1 MPPTKKGSSDRK
13 APAGK
18 AEPPENKPAA
28 TNGQEDKDEL
38 ERRRKA
44 RDSKSVSERVDA
56 TASEDENT
64 PDEELFPLGSLEGDP
79 TVTLKNLLK
88 PRTPV
93 EVSASMGTAAVP
105 IKGNGFFDPEQEITL
120 LVRVLPGGPVPVAT
134 RKKGDE
140 KASIEKWR
148 ITQPLTPIYVQEAG
162 DMYSREQVLELFHQ
176 AGVASAV
183 VTRVLGDGP
192 QAAQA

>member
-1 MPPTKKGSSDRK
+1 MPPAKKGSGDRK

-56 TASEDENT
+56 TGGEDGDGQTEA
-64 PDEELFPLGSLEGDP
+64 FPAGVLEGDP
-79 TVTLKNLLK
+79 KVTHKTYI
-88 PRTPV
+88 PPGASTST
-93 EVSASMGTAAVP
+93 EVSMSRAAVP
-105 IKGNGFFDPEQEITL
+105 NPGGGLFRAGEEQQV
-120 LVRVLPGGPVPVAT
+120 LVRVLPGSV
-134 RKKGDE
+134 KE
-140 KASIEKWR
+140 
-148 ITQPLTPIYVQEAG
+148 TPINIKQGDGTYKVKEWKVAQELAVIFVQHAG

-183 VTRVLGDGP
+183 VSRVLGDGP

>member
-1 MPPTKKGSSDRK
+1 MPPRKKD
-13 APAGK
+13 PAGK
-18 AEPPENKPAA
+18 AEPPENTPAA
-28 TNGQEDKDEL
+28 TNGKEDNDEL

-44 RDSKSVSERVDA
+44 REAKSVSERVDA
-56 TASEDENT
+56 TASDGDGT

-93 EVSASMGTAAVP
+93 EISASMGTAAVQ
-105 IKGNGFFDPEQEITL
+105 IKGSGFFDPESEITL

-140 KASIEKWR
+140 RSQIEKWR
-148 ITQPLTPIYVQEAG
+148 ITQPLTPIFVQEAG
-162 DMYSREQVLELFHQ
+162 EMYTREQVLELFHQ

-183 VTRVLGDGP
+183 VSRVLGDGP
-192 QAAQA
+192 KAAQA